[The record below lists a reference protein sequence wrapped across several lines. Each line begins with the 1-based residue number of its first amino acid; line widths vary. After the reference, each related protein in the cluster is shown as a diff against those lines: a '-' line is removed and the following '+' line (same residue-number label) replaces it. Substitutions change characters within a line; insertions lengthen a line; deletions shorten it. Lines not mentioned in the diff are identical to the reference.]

1 MEHQMNGKDQAAL
14 TACIPQS
21 LAGGIF
27 IYKADEGETL
37 LYASDYVIG
46 FFGCAS
52 YEELADYVHH
62 SFRGMV
68 DLRDRELV
76 EQNIR
81 QQTASDVC
89 QTSYARYRVIACDGT
104 VRYAEHF
111 SRKVTLPGVGE
122 VYYVFIADYDRKYL
136 TSDIDNMTGLP
147 GNRRFLQ
154 YVRDLMESGQSLSG
168 YCLVYFNVIN
178 FKLVNIRYGVA
189 VGDDCLKG
197 LATMI
202 RETFPQGFLS
212 RRRNDHFQLL
222 TPEGSVREKLE
233 TLHESICQV
242 YRKYQLEIKAGV
254 YHFPE
259 NQVVDPALA
268 VDYAKIACQHIR
280 DEVGVSVLEYT
291 QDLQKLITV
300 NNYIAGHCDDAIEHG
315 WIQVYYQPVIRTLT
329 GAVCGMEALARWND
343 PVVGFL
349 SPARFIPIL
358 EKNHDIY
365 KLDCYILRRPA
376 RPCAAAWISSFPSSR
391 YPSICR
397 VWTFSSATSSRSSK
411 IRSGHMACRGT
422 SSIWKSRRPCWST
435 IKKSSKRPW
444 DASSRLATKF
454 SWTILAAA
462 IRRSTSSRI
471 MTSISSSWIRISS
484 RRRRTRPVPSSAIPS
499 T

>member
-147 GNRRFLQ
+147 G
-154 YVRDLMESGQSLSG
+154 
-168 YCLVYFNVIN
+168 
-178 FKLVNIRYGVA
+178 
-189 VGDDCLKG
+189 
-197 LATMI
+197 
-202 RETFPQGFLS
+202 
-212 RRRNDHFQLL
+212 
-222 TPEGSVREKLE
+222 
-233 TLHESICQV
+233 
-242 YRKYQLEIKAGV
+242 
-254 YHFPE
+254 
-259 NQVVDPALA
+259 
-268 VDYAKIACQHIR
+268 
-280 DEVGVSVLEYT
+280 
-291 QDLQKLITV
+291 
-300 NNYIAGHCDDAIEHG
+300 
-315 WIQVYYQPVIRTLT
+315 T
-329 GAVCGMEALARWND
+329 GA
-343 PVVGFL
+343 
-349 SPARFIPIL
+349 
-358 EKNHDIY
+358 
-365 KLDCYILRRPA
+365 
-376 RPCAAAWISSFPSSR
+376 SSSMS
-391 YPSICR
+391 
-397 VWTFSSATSSRSSK
+397 
-411 IRSGHMACRGT
+411 GT
-422 SSIWKSRRPCWST
+422 SWNPVSPCRDTAWSI
-435 IKKSSKRPW
+435 
-444 DASSRLATKF
+444 
-454 SWTILAAA
+454 
-462 IRRSTSSRI
+462 STSS
-471 MTSISSSWIRISS
+471 TSSSSISAMAS
-484 RRRRTRPVPSSAIPS
+484 PSAM
-499 T
+499 TA

>member
-154 YVRDLMESGQSLSG
+154 YVRDLMESGQFLSG

-222 TPEGSVREKLE
+222 TPEGSVRKSWK
-233 TLHESICQV
+233 HFMNPSARSIASTSW
-242 YRKYQLEIKAGV
+242 K
-254 YHFPE
+254 
-259 NQVVDPALA
+259 
-268 VDYAKIACQHIR
+268 
-280 DEVGVSVLEYT
+280 S
-291 QDLQKLITV
+291 
-300 NNYIAGHCDDAIEHG
+300 
-315 WIQVYYQPVIRTLT
+315 
-329 GAVCGMEALARWND
+329 
-343 PVVGFL
+343 
-349 SPARFIPIL
+349 
-358 EKNHDIY
+358 
-365 KLDCYILRRPA
+365 RPA
-376 RPCAAAWISSFPSSR
+376 STIFL
-391 YPSICR
+391 
-397 VWTFSSATSSRSSK
+397 K
-411 IRSGHMACRGT
+411 IRSSTRLWPWIMP
-422 SSIWKSRRPCWST
+422 KSP
-435 IKKSSKRPW
+435 
-444 DASSRLATKF
+444 A
-454 SWTILAAA
+454 
-462 IRRSTSSRI
+462 STSAMKWASP
-471 MTSISSSWIRISS
+471 SWNIP
-484 RRRRTRPVPSSAIPS
+484 RTCRS
-499 T
+499 